1 MVEVVPQFKH
11 DCDDC
16 TFVQRGVEFDDIA
29 GTHTPA
35 DYWYHRHG
43 EYVDLV
49 VRFGDHVND
58 YACIV
63 LWGSDDYDQ
72 YLNHWRYGPIVKHLL
87 SL

>member
-1 MVEVVPQFKH
+1 
-11 DCDDC
+11 
-16 TFVQRGVEFDDIA
+16 
-29 GTHTPA
+29 
-35 DYWYHRHG
+35 
-43 EYVDLV
+43 

-63 LWGSDDYDQ
+63 LWGRDDYDQ